1 MSEPTSRSVSAVLP
15 GLLLAMFLGAIDL
28 TVMAPALPAVAQ
40 DLGGLDQIPLVVT
53 GYLLAAT
60 VMMPIYGKL
69 GDRFGRKPIMLA
81 SIGLF
86 TAGAAMCI
94 FASSMAQLAAFRAVQ
109 GLGGGGLSIG
119 TQAIIGEIISPRERG
134 RYLGYIGA
142 AYVVAAVGGP
152 LLGGFLID
160 QVGWRGIFVIYLPLG
175 LAAAALLGFTLRLPR
190 PQSRLPVDYAGA
202 LSLAAAVV
210 GVVLFGQT
218 RNVIF
223 AGLAVVGLVAWLLTA
238 RVAADP
244 VLPLRLFRDR
254 GFAIPVSVSF
264 LIGFAL
270 FGVIT
275 YLPTFLQV
283 TSGLTATTAGLV
295 LTALMAGVLISTVA
309 SGRLITRTGRY
320 KIYPVIGTAAGAI
333 GLLLLAI
340 LLNKHRPLAIAAAM
354 IIVGLGIG
362 LVMQVMVLA
371 AQNAADYADLGVA
384 TSSVTFLRQIGA
396 SMGVA
401 TIGAALLGG
410 PANASDTLA
419 TRMPVIIGSMAP
431 LLGLAFILV
440 LALPVL
446 PLRETAYVTE
456 AAEEPRTIQPLPD
469 DH

>member
-1 MSEPTSRSVSAVLP
+1 MSQPTSRSVSAVLP

-28 TVMAPALPAVAQ
+28 TIMAPALPAVAQ

-354 IIVGLGIG
+354 IIVGLRDRTGDAG
-362 LVMQVMVLA
+362 DGPCGA
-371 AQNAADYADLGVA
+371 ERCR
-384 TSSVTFLRQIGA
+384 LRRPRGRD
-396 SMGVA
+396 
-401 TIGAALLGG
+401 LLGHLPTPDRRIHGRRHDRRRAPRWRSECIRHAGNPHAGDHRIDGTPARAGVHTRAG
-410 PANASDTLA
+410 PAGTA
-419 TRMPVIIGSMAP
+419 AP
-431 LLGLAFILV
+431 GDRVRDRGGRRA
-440 LALPVL
+440 
-446 PLRETAYVTE
+446 AYHP
-456 AAEEPRTIQPLPD
+456 ANSR
-469 DH
+469 